1 MLDSG
6 IGESHPDNCEV
17 KMDKIENSEVLNVE
31 GDQDSSSLPIE
42 DMTFEDIVNEK
53 LPRGPE
59 VIQGIYGLGYARPSK
74 VQCQAIPLMLQTP
87 PKSVLVQSPAGT
99 GKTLAFIIPMNLRV
113 DSDLPELQAICLEP
127 TRELVIQSKN
137 AFEKLSKYSKL
148 NVAIAVKSG
157 KEAEA
162 EAIPENVQVLFG
174 TPASVSRLGNNDEG
188 KKPNF
193 AHLKLLVVDEADAIV
208 GKETP
213 HFKSV
218 RFILK
223 HIPLTCQLGFFSTT
237 YSKQDI
243 KYLERFDRDLQHITI
258 PLTEDNRQHYFIQ
271 CTRDSVQSLFINMLK
286 TIKMES
292 AYVYVSRK
300 DDTDVYVQL
309 LRDNGFTAGKLTSE
323 LTADERDAT
332 MEQFQNGDIKFL
344 VTVKAFSRGL
354 DNPKVSHV
362 FNIDLP
368 IPILKNVHEGR
379 GNRRKHLFDDVDSYV
394 HRAGSA
400 GRFGRKGVVIT
411 FSKNERDYRTLQ
423 SVSKC
428 TGITLHEID
437 SNTFKETEKKTGLS
451 I

>member
-59 VIQGIYGLGYARPSK
+59 VIQGIYGLGFAGPSK

-208 GKETP
+208 GKETS

-218 RFILK
+218 RFILN
-223 HIPLTCQLGFFSTT
+223 HIPRTCQLAFFSAT
-237 YSKQDI
+237 YTKNDI
-243 KYLERFDRDLQHITI
+243 KYLERLDRDFQHITI
-258 PLTEDNRQHYFIQ
+258 PRTEQVNVQNFFIRCNRSEIKDLYLSESISHTETLSSF
-271 CTRDSVQSLFINMLK
+271 LK
-286 TIKMES
+286 TS
-292 AYVYVSRK
+292 AI
-300 DDTDVYVQL
+300 D
-309 LRDNGFTAGKLTSE
+309 
-323 LTADERDAT
+323 
-332 MEQFQNGDIKFL
+332 
-344 VTVKAFSRGL
+344 FS
-354 DNPKVSHV
+354 V
-362 FNIDLP
+362 
-368 IPILKNVHEGR
+368 
-379 GNRRKHLFDDVDSYV
+379 
-394 HRAGSA
+394 
-400 GRFGRKGVVIT
+400 
-411 FSKNERDYRTLQ
+411 
-423 SVSKC
+423 
-428 TGITLHEID
+428 GINL
-437 SNTFKETEKKTGLS
+437 
-451 I
+451 